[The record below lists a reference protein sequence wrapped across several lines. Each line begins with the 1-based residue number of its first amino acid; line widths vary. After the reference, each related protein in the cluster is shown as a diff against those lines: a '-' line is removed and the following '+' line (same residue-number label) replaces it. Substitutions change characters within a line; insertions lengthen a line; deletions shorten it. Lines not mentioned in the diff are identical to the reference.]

1 MKNNILTK
9 TLVVALTVVTVLTSS
24 ITTTDVQAAT
34 PKAIKVQSF
43 ERTGANTAILKFKK
57 PAKATKYQVRY
68 SFYQDF
74 RKGYTETSKSMKP
87 GAKGKSKKYT
97 TASKKYT
104 TITTPKSGSTIS
116 IKIQDPRLKSIVYKY
131 QESLGAPMTLDG
143 YWFDGVDP
151 RDVMYFSGNGN
162 KIIGYYCGVQIR
174 YYNKGWSAWS
184 KVTRINNVPTKYRD
198 NRKEKKVSVTAY
210 GTCGAGYPAGSITPS
225 GKVRNG
231 CGYTACTETEAGIDN
246 LNHHIDDCPY
256 NIYKSYSNVNLAKY
270 ELSYNWVKK

>member
-9 TLVVALTVVTVLTSS
+9 TLAVALTAVTVLTSS

-34 PKAIKVQSF
+34 SKAIKVQSF
-43 ERTGANTAILKFKK
+43 ERTGANMATLKFKK

-174 YYNKGWSAWS
+174 YYNKGWSKWS
-184 KVTRINNVPTKYRD
+184 SVKQLNNASAKYKD

-210 GTCGAGYPAGSITPS
+210 ETCGDGYPVGVLASDGTTH
-225 GKVRNG
+225 NG
-231 CGYTACTETEAGIDN
+231 CGYTVCTETEEGRWDIG
-246 LNHHIDDCPY
+246 NHCDECP
-256 NIYKSYSNVNLAKY
+256 
-270 ELSYNWVKK
+270 ELSYNWAKK